1 MKIGRNEP
9 CPCGSGKK
17 YKVSC
22 YGKPVRDAR
31 PSPPKPEK
39 TDPSPS
45 TPPEN
50 APWTTQTGELFQPVR
65 LRYEIKDETKL
76 RAAFSKLRC
85 IDVDPSK
92 NRWVWLFDYEA
103 RSIQLKKSEALLP
116 TSEGSLVIG
125 SFFIRSGNELHLEVR
140 SIERAIAAILFFDK
154 HLGRKIAEIKYLEI
168 VNRLFDGPGP
178 VPDSLSGYF
187 DALDEAAQVDPNE
200 LVKQI
205 KARQDQTDDPNL
217 KQEIASIF
225 IDELSRRPE
234 PEVERLPVRFY
245 EEGIKPI
252 EMSLRLRQIVATQH
266 WQGNPNYT
274 MMDVI
279 RESLMRTNL

>member
-1 MKIGRNEP
+1 
-9 CPCGSGKK
+9 
-17 YKVSC
+17 
-22 YGKPVRDAR
+22 
-31 PSPPKPEK
+31 
-39 TDPSPS
+39 
-45 TPPEN
+45 
-50 APWTTQTGELFQPVR
+50 
-65 LRYEIKDETKL
+65 
-76 RAAFSKLRC
+76 
-85 IDVDPSK
+85 
-92 NRWVWLFDYEA
+92 
-103 RSIQLKKSEALLP
+103 
-116 TSEGSLVIG
+116 
-125 SFFIRSGNELHLEVR
+125 
-140 SIERAIAAILFFDK
+140 
-154 HLGRKIAEIKYLEI
+154 
-168 VNRLFDGPGP
+168 
-178 VPDSLSGYF
+178 YF

>member
-1 MKIGRNEP
+1 MKIGRNES

-17 YKVSC
+17 YKVCC
-22 YGKPVRDAR
+22 YGKPVRDAH

-39 TDPSPS
+39 TDQPRS
-45 TPPEN
+45 TPPEK
-50 APWTTQTGELFQPVR
+50 ALWTTQTGEFYQPVR

-85 IDVDPSK
+85 IDFDPFK

-103 RSIQLKKSEALLP
+103 RTIQLKKSYSSLP
-116 TSEGSLVIG
+116 ASGGPIIIG